1 MSSTQEGTTLIL
13 ASVAVCLLIYV
24 MKQEYHGPRQYPR
37 VSGVVG
43 AIKGALGSSDDTD
56 CSKINPGHADWARCA
71 QGSAMGRV
79 PTQNA
84 AAVVKNTSL
93 DFASESLR
101 NQGLGMGRLQ
111 DDFVQE
117 QYGDGLG
124 MGRLQD
130 DFVQE
135 QYGNGLGAPRPGGMR
150 IDTSNLKNNA
160 FFSNGTQN
168 ATRLVT
174 SGISSDGAQAFPFAR
189 KSTDKREQ
197 YTKSESSG
205 DVRHTEPVGMG
216 MNFSALKRKI
226 TKAKDKAEQRQS
238 LTKAMNQFGGGG
250 RSASRAQVNKKL
262 GVAPFE
268 EQGAEFNP
276 FAGNTPSLGAGL
288 KISEAFDSQNLGK
301 GSDLNEAFGSL
312 GAAVSP
318 FSSSDVG
325 VSPVE
330 ISAATAA
337 LPDVNIVS
345 NKPGGHIDRFIRPS

>member
-24 MKQEYHGPRQYPR
+24 MKQEYQGPHQYPR

-43 AIKGALGSSDDTD
+43 AIKSALGSSSD

-93 DFASESLR
+93 DFASDSLR
-101 NQGLGMGRLQ
+101 NQGLGVGRLQ

-117 QYGDGLG
+117 QYRDGLG

-130 DFVQE
+130 GFVQE

-150 IDTSNLKNNA
+150 IDKSNLKNNA
-160 FFSNGTQN
+160 YFSKGTQN
-168 ATRLVT
+168 STSLVT
-174 SGISSDGAQAFPFAR
+174 SGISSEGAEAFPFAR
-189 KSTDKREQ
+189 KSTDKREE
-197 YTKSESSG
+197 YTKSKSLG
-205 DVRHTEPVGMG
+205 DVLGTEPVGMG
-216 MNFSALKRKI
+216 MKFSDFKRK
-226 TKAKDKAEQRQS
+226 
-238 LTKAMNQFGGGG
+238 LTRSAQNSQFGGGG

-276 FAGNTPSLGAGL
+276 FAGNTPSVGAGL
-288 KISEAFDSQNLGK
+288 KINEAFDSHNLGK
-301 GSDLNEAFGSL
+301 GSDLNKAFGSL